1 MAIGY
6 TFPGVYPNIKDLSQ
20 IVTAN
25 SITSCA
31 YVGEAEFGP
40 INTPVLVSN
49 LKQYVD
55 LFGELN
61 SKYGYMGYSLAV
73 AAETINSHY
82 VVRVVNKDSAK
93 YAFAKIAKRGS
104 TTDVDDNDISVG
116 YTIDE
121 VEQAKEDASILF
133 IDGEGTKD
141 DLHSMIVVANN
152 PNNKKYSVE
161 IVDNT
166 IITEKALLS
175 TSTTVSYK
183 NGTVD
188 EEVEADVNLETFIS
202 NLATSLGTAYADL
215 ELSLLDASST
225 QKQVVFT
232 GISASK
238 KLYLSDTANGKLLA
252 ALGLTAGCYDDK
264 NIIGSP
270 FTTFTTFDSTL
281 VGESI
286 VINIS
291 PIIMTVNYLND
302 TIENIGL
309 KNGDNV
315 VISNASNVEFNGTF
329 AISNVATNSF
339 DVEIPNKIEDP
350 TAPVSIRFVKYPDA
364 DETAFGIKVYETIG
378 KVTALVEQYTNLT
391 LYMNK
396 DNLGNSTFVED
407 IVNNNSPY
415 IQVFVNPNITSINEQ
430 VPQVT
435 GLADGKLVGGT
446 SGEAATLNDL
456 LAGWEQF
463 RDRSQTTVT
472 LLMNSGYANKDN
484 VAYQSKMLEIAEA
497 RRDCFC
503 LFDSPMTEGKAD
515 NLIDW
520 RKNIQG
526 FNTYRGAISAPWV
539 KTYDSIQGRPNFLMA
554 PSAYVAKIM
563 GIANP
568 WIAPAGMNR
577 GILTSST
584 VSPIGL
590 AQYYDETVGGNLYSN
605 QVNCIIKNPGAG
617 YVNWGQKTLQ
627 QKPSALDRIN
637 VARTV
642 IFIETTLR
650 DAARSHL
657 FENNTAFERMQVT
670 LQFNQFLDTI
680 LTADG
685 IQRYKVVCDDS
696 NNTPY
701 IIANNQM
708 VIDVYL
714 WPTYTTEF
722 IELNTIVMGPDASV
736 SVSTGA

>member
-25 SITSCA
+25 SVTSCA

-82 VVRVVNKDSAK
+82 VVRVVNEETAK
-93 YAFAKIAKRGS
+93 YASVKIAKRNGA
-104 TTDVDDNDISVG
+104 TDVDDDDIAVG
-116 YTIDE
+116 YTIQE
-121 VEQAKEDASILF
+121 IEKAKEDASILF
-133 IDGEGTKD
+133 IDDEGNKD
-141 DLHSMIVVANN
+141 TQHSMIVVANN

-166 IITEKALLS
+166 IITEKALAAS
-175 TSTTVSYK
+175 ETTISYK
-183 NGTVD
+183 NGIIDETVAA
-188 EEVEADVNLETFIS
+188 ETNLDTFIS
-202 NLATSLGTAYADL
+202 NWNTELGNIYSGVVV
-215 ELSLLDASST
+215 ELLDASTT
-225 QKQVVFT
+225 QKQVKIS
-232 GISASK
+232 GISPDK
-238 KLYLSDTANGKLLA
+238 KIYLSDTNGGKLLA
-252 ALGLTAGCYDDK
+252 ALGLIPGCYDSE
-264 NIIGSP
+264 NIVGLA
-270 FTTFTTFDSTL
+270 FNTFSTFDSTL

-286 VINIS
+286 VISVS
-291 PIIMTVNYLND
+291 PIIMTVSYFND
-302 TIENIGL
+302 TIANIGL
-309 KNGDNV
+309 QSGDRV
-315 VISNASNVEFNGTF
+315 VISNASNAEFNGTF
-329 AISNVATNSF
+329 LISNVTLNSF
-339 DVEIPNKIEDP
+339 DVEITNKVNNPVAP
-350 TAPVSIRFVKYPDA
+350 TSIRFVRYPDA
-364 DETAFGIKVYETIG
+364 DETAFGIKVYETVG
-378 KVTALVEQYTNLT
+378 KVTALIEQYNNLT
-391 LYMNK
+391 LYANK

-415 IQVFVNPNITSINEQ
+415 IQVFVNPNIVDINDQ
-430 VPQVT
+430 VPKVT
-435 GLADGKLVGGT
+435 GLADGKLSGGT
-446 SGEAATLNDL
+446 SGETATLDDL

-463 RDRSQTTVT
+463 RDRSQTTAT
-472 LLMNSGYANKDN
+472 LLMNSGYSNKDN

-503 LFDSPMTEGKAD
+503 LFDSPMTETKAD
-515 NLIDW
+515 NLLDW

-526 FNTYRGAISAPWV
+526 FNTYRGAVSSPWV
-539 KTYDSIQGRPNFLMA
+539 KTYDSVQGKPNFLMA

-563 GIANP
+563 GLSNP

-577 GILTSST
+577 GVLTSST

-590 AQYYDETVGGNLYSN
+590 TQYYDETVGGNLYSN
-605 QVNCIIKNPGAG
+605 QINCIIKNPGAG

-685 IQRYKVVCDDS
+685 IQRYNVVCDDS

-714 WPTYTTEF
+714 WPTYTTEY

-736 SVSTGA
+736 TVSTGA